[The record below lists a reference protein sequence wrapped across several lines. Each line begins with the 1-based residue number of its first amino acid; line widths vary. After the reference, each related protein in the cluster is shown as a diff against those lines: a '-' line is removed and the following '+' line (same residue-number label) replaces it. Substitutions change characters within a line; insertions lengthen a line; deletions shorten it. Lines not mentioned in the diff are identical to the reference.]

1 MMGFGLGIGGFGI
14 IWMLLFWVG
23 LIVVAIW
30 LVALLFPSSKTRDT
44 DRNDFSPSAP
54 EILKER
60 YARGELSTEQYRE
73 MLKTIEQ

>member
-1 MMGFGLGIGGFGI
+1 MMGIGGFGI

-30 LVALLFPSSKTRDT
+30 LVALLFPSTKTRD
-44 DRNDFSPSAP
+44 NDSDDASSSAP
-54 EILKER
+54 EILRER
-60 YARGELSTEQYRE
+60 FARGELTAEQYKE